1 VAVIDQDQSVVCS
14 FRFVCRDD
22 SHSPNTK
29 ENAAMTEDAVKRSV
43 TEEKPTEAKHDET
56 GLPRELEPMEIAGL

>member
-1 VAVIDQDQSVVCS
+1 
-14 FRFVCRDD
+14 
-22 SHSPNTK
+22 
-29 ENAAMTEDAVKRSV
+29 MTEDAVKRSV